1 MYTTRNVS
9 DRFCIM
15 ILSLGIVGM
24 GYSIISLIRIHI
36 ANKYFRFLFIVY
48 IFDNFIILI
57 QAFKNMDFA
66 RLLSFITDPYL
77 FFPYVIP
84 IVALIPANV
93 FFLKKIFD
101 YFALLGLVLIVLFL
115 ILAGYMLNVN
125 SFFSEHVMWTLG
137 AGCGFMLLTIDYQSY
152 HRKIIAVVAVFLSL
166 FISTVLA
173 RRNIMLTFSNY
184 ILFSILLLLFNSKKS
199 ISFKILFLSIVLSS
213 FLGAYFIFDKYQ
225 DNLFARISGRL
236 DENTREQIFSGFF
249 TSMSKNDLILGKGFE
264 GTYYAP
270 TIEEDK
276 DNRSIIECGYLQ
288 TILKGGII
296 NLSLFL
302 FIALPAAYLG
312 MIKSHNAISRAA
324 AAIIILWL
332 VDMVPWGMPALNIR
346 YIFLWICIGL
356 CYSGEM
362 QVLSD
367 ADIKNSLKLFSR

>member
-1 MYTTRNVS
+1 
-9 DRFCIM
+9 
-15 ILSLGIVGM
+15 
-24 GYSIISLIRIHI
+24 
-36 ANKYFRFLFIVY
+36 
-48 IFDNFIILI
+48 
-57 QAFKNMDFA
+57 MDFA
-66 RLLSFITDPYL
+66 RILSFITDPYL

-84 IVALIPANV
+84 IVALIPANI

-125 SFFSEHVMWTLG
+125 SFFSEHAMWTLG
-137 AGCGFMLLTIDYQSY
+137 TGCGFMLLSIDYQSY
-152 HRKIIAVVAVFLSL
+152 HRKIIAIIVVFLSL

-199 ISFKILFLSIVLSS
+199 ISFKIFFLSIVLSS

-249 TSMSKNDLILGKGFE
+249 TSMSTNDLILGKGFD

-367 ADIKNSLKLFSR
+367 TDIKNSLKLFSR